1 MGIVRG
7 SIPGVHYPKSSSRKQ
22 RRIPAHCRRDT
33 VPEAIIDEVLR
44 VPGVYRP
51 ATYIARAGP
60 ENASGELIKLGGIVG
75 RTTSLTVV
83 RNCAPYGIRRSNLPG
98 LRNLLRE

>member
-22 RRIPAHCRRDT
+22 RRIPAHCPRDT

-60 ENASGELIKLGGIVG
+60 ESASAELIKLAELMETDNVFDGGQEL
-75 RTTSLTVV
+75 RT
-83 RNCAPYGIRRSNLPG
+83 
-98 LRNLLRE
+98 LRHQTE